1 MTEQLR
7 RRELDCACT
16 RTGSTPPGAT
26 LAGVVLRLGDHGFD
40 RRRLA
45 APCPAPRRAKRA
57 MPAVRNAKPALAWRY
72 PTRTP
77 ARVRITS
84 PPTAGRATAASAA
97 SETATGR
104 SWRAC
109 RGNDRTPIGMA
120 PLGAGGAIPGSD
132 DARPASLI
140 APKMDAKSPRALQ
153 PRCCRPPARP
163 GHRKCR
169 TSRNCDATDAPAVA
183 DSPAPSMPPNPFL
196 YWLHPRDA
204 QQERGKVGLQLRQRD
219 DRTGNRGEHVLNRR
233 DDVRNWRDHIRNR
246 RDRRQKPARPHGNRR
261 D

>member
-1 MTEQLR
+1 MQ
-7 RRELDCACT
+7 

-109 RGNDRTPIGMA
+109 RRNDRTPIGMA

-140 APKMDAKSPRALQ
+140 APKKMATRGRRQPSTVDASQ
-153 PRCCRPPARP
+153 
-163 GHRKCR
+163 
-169 TSRNCDATDAPAVA
+169 SV
-183 DSPAPSMPPNPFL
+183 L

-219 DRTGNRGEHVLNRR
+219 DRTGNRCEHVLNRR
-233 DDVRNWRDHIRNR
+233 DDVRNWRDHISNRRDHIRNR
-246 RDRRQKPARPHGNRR
+246 RDQIGNRRHHIRNRRDHIRNRRHHIEEPARPHQEPARPHEEPAR
-261 D
+261 PH

>member
-1 MTEQLR
+1 MTDQLR
-7 RRELDCACT
+7 RRELDCAMQ

-57 MPAVRNAKPALAWRY
+57 RPAVRNAKSAFSWRY
-72 PTRTP
+72 PTRTT

-104 SWRAC
+104 SRSAC

-140 APKMDAKSPRALQ
+140 APKI
-153 PRCCRPPARP
+153 
-163 GHRKCR
+163 
-169 TSRNCDATDAPAVA
+169 DAPAVA
-183 DSPAPSMPPNPFL
+183 DSPAPSIPPNPF
-196 YWLHPRDA
+196 PTGSTPA
-204 QQERGKVGLQLRQRD
+204 MPNEKEERSDCSCVGG
-219 DRTGNRGEHVLNRR
+219 TTAPAT
-233 DDVRNWRDHIRNR
+233 DVSMS
-246 RDRRQKPARPHGNRR
+246 
-261 D
+261 

>member
-1 MTEQLR
+1 MDWCRLPVSCAVSVKAFPTAASARQTASGSGRGSVRCWLLALFGPVALR
-7 RRELDCACT
+7 VEAAPVVP
-16 RTGSTPPGAT
+16 GSWRLSRGAT

-57 MPAVRNAKPALAWRY
+57 RPAVRNAKSAFSWRY

-104 SWRAC
+104 SWSAC

-140 APKMDAKSPRALQ
+140 APKVDAPERRRQ
-153 PRCCRPPARP
+153 PEHRRCLPIRSATGSTPAMPNEKEERSDCSCVGGTTAP
-163 GHRKCR
+163 
-169 TSRNCDATDAPAVA
+169 ATDV
-183 DSPAPSMPPNPFL
+183 SMS
-196 YWLHPRDA
+196 
-204 QQERGKVGLQLRQRD
+204 
-219 DRTGNRGEHVLNRR
+219 
-233 DDVRNWRDHIRNR
+233 
-246 RDRRQKPARPHGNRR
+246 
-261 D
+261 